1 MRMNYELKS
10 SIKRNSISMPF
21 KVVMIVLIVLI
32 ILHFLLPNLI
42 TNILMTFIKPLWS
55 FNKDTTVSV
64 VMLLPETQNAL
75 IAELKKENLELKKIL
90 NRRDSDNLV
99 LSYVLKKPPFTAYDS
114 YIIDVGDKDGISI
127 GDKVYASGN
136 ILIGTVAEVNMNS
149 SKVNLFSSYGNK
161 FDILIGN
168 NDIEAQAIGNGGGS
182 FTTIIP
188 RDLKVSEGDIILIPD
203 ITNSVFGTVGKIII
217 DPARAFSTVFFS
229 QPINIYE
236 QKWVLVSINKK

>member
-1 MRMNYELKS
+1 MNYELKS
-10 SIKRNSISMPF
+10 SIKRSKVSMPF
-21 KVVMIVLIVLI
+21 KVLMTVVVILV
-32 ILHFLLPNLI
+32 ILHFILPNLLAD
-42 TNILMTFIKPLWS
+42 ILMTVARPLWIL
-55 FNKDTTVSV
+55 NKDNSV
-64 VMLLPETQNAL
+64 NISMLLPETQNAL

-90 NRRDSDNLV
+90 NRKESDNLI
-99 LSYVLKKPPFTAYDS
+99 LSYILKKPPFTAYDS
-114 YIIDVGDKDGISI
+114 YIIDVGSKDGISI

-136 ILIGTVAEVNMNS
+136 ILIGTVAEVNRNS
-149 SKVNLFSSYGNK
+149 SKVNLYSSYGNK

-168 NDIEAQAIGNGGGS
+168 NDIEAVAVGNGGGS
-182 FTTIIP
+182 FTAIIP

-236 QKWVLVSINKK
+236 QKWVLVSINKSK